1 VLRALVVSA
10 WTSSGLR
17 AIKENEGDVGV
28 LPMGAN
34 RNRRR
39 SGNERSRTQREMKKL
54 GGKKPRPA
62 GLFSRAAAWFAA
74 HVLPGFLM
82 ASVPALETA
91 VSRHSALKVLDS
103 KAFGLHFAATL
114 RIWRERFQAQARQ
127 IEFLG
132 FDDAFRRTWLFFLVS
147 SEASFQTGLCD
158 VHQYILA
165 RD

>member
-1 VLRALVVSA
+1 
-10 WTSSGLR
+10 
-17 AIKENEGDVGV
+17 
-28 LPMGAN
+28 
-34 RNRRR
+34 
-39 SGNERSRTQREMKKL
+39 MKKL

-82 ASVPALETA
+82 ASVPALETV
-91 VSRHSALKVLDS
+91 VSRHSAPKVLDS
-103 KAFGLHFAATL
+103 KAFGLHFATTL
-114 RIWRERFQAQARQ
+114 RIRRERFQAQARQ
-127 IEFLG
+127 IELLG
-132 FDDAFRRTWLFFLVS
+132 FDDAFQRTWLFFLAS